1 LNLTPMKV
9 IDPSSV
15 APRTRIRLCIKGLA
29 TVDVFPEFSKKVRTL
44 LYNPLGVLICT
55 ALVALLCGFFL
66 HWQCFLL
73 FGSVLSVIVLGSA
86 WPFLT
91 LRMIRGTISFER
103 RRATEG
109 ERVQSWL
116 TIRNRMFWPAYGLAM
131 REGLRCHDDTTD
143 DRPLVGIASTPPRRT
158 VRRGWFFTP
167 ERRGVYPL
175 STPRLS
181 SGFPFGLW
189 QSKRDLSCE
198 APLLVWPRTYLVGP
212 VPTVQGDQQL
222 EGVVSR
228 SKVGNSGDVLGVRPY
243 RRGDSLRRI
252 HWAQSAR
259 HDRLIVCE
267 LQANARPV
275 VQLVLDTDPRVH
287 VGDGPD
293 GSREWAIRVLASL
306 AKGWLT
312 AGATLGVAWDRHI
325 IAPSSG
331 SRHLETLLDALAKIP
346 DSTESTLAEELDAAA
361 CRNFADGLQVIV
373 TTDRGAT
380 CAGRPSHAGNHQRWI
395 ILRSRGFCDSS
406 SLTSAEPSLPFRPW
420 LLIDTPADV
429 PVMLR
434 GWKESV
440 DDL

>member
-1 LNLTPMKV
+1 MKS
-9 IDPSSV
+9 IDTSHGTLR
-15 APRTRIRLCIKGLA
+15 ARIQLRMRILGSI
-29 TVDVFPEFSKKVRTL
+29 DVFPEFSQRVRAL

-66 HWQCFLL
+66 HWQCFVL

-109 ERVQSWL
+109 ERVQSLL
-116 TIRNRMFWPAYGLAM
+116 TICNRMFWPAYGLGM
-131 REGLRCHDDTTD
+131 RGGLRCHDETSD
-143 DRPLVGIASTPPRRT
+143 DRPLVGIASAPPRRT
-158 VRRGWFFTP
+158 IRCGWLFTP
-167 ERRGVYPL
+167 ERRGIYPL
-175 STPRLS
+175 STPRLFC
-181 SGFPFGLW
+181 GFPFGLW
-189 QSKRDLSCE
+189 QSRRDLSNE
-198 APLLVWPRTYLVGP
+198 ALLLVWPRTYPVGP

-243 RRGDSLRRI
+243 RRGDSPRRI

-275 VQLVLDTDPRVH
+275 VQLVLDTDRSVH

-312 AGATLGVAWDRHI
+312 AGATVGVAWDRQV

-331 SRHLETLLDALAKIP
+331 SRHLETLLDGLAKIP
-346 DSTESTLAEELDAAA
+346 ETTEWTLAELLDAAP
-361 CRNFADGLQVIV
+361 CRNFTDGLQVIV
-373 TTDRGAT
+373 TTDRGASR
-380 CAGRPSHAGNHQRWI
+380 AEKSSHAGNRQRWI
-395 ILRSRGFCDSS
+395 ILRSRGFCGSS
-406 SLTSAEPSLPFRPW
+406 SLSSAEASLPFRPW

-434 GWKESV
+434 GGWKESV
-440 DDL
+440 DDF

>member
-1 LNLTPMKV
+1 VLVSWLW
-9 IDPSSV
+9 
-15 APRTRIRLCIKGLA
+15 IKGLA
-29 TVDVFPEFSKKVRTL
+29 TVDVFPDFSKKARAL

-55 ALVALLCGFFL
+55 ALVAFLCGFFL

-73 FGSVLSVIVLGSA
+73 FGSVLSVIVLGSV

-116 TIRNRMFWPAYGLAM
+116 TICNRMFWPAYGLAM
-131 REGLRCHDDTTD
+131 RGGLRCHDDTSD
-143 DRPLVGIASTPPRRT
+143 DRPLVGIASAPPRRT
-158 VRRGWFFTP
+158 VRCGWFFTP
-167 ERRGVYPL
+167 GRRGLYPL

-189 QSKRDLSCE
+189 QSKRDLPHE

-243 RRGDSLRRI
+243 RRGDSPRRI

-293 GSREWAIRVLASL
+293 ASREWAIRVLASL
-306 AKGWLT
+306 ANGWLT
-312 AGATLGVAWDRHI
+312 AGATISAAWDRHV

-346 DSTESTLAEELDAAA
+346 DSTESALAEVLDAAA
-361 CRNFADGLQVIV
+361 CRNFTDGLQVIV
-373 TTDRGAT
+373 TTDRGAR

-406 SLTSAEPSLPFRPW
+406 SLSSAEPSLPFRPW

-434 GWKESV
+434 GGWKESV
-440 DDL
+440 DDF

>member
-1 LNLTPMKV
+1 L
-9 IDPSSV
+9 IDMPGAS
-15 APRTRIRLCIKGLA
+15 PRTQVPRWIKDLA
-29 TVDVFPEFSKKVRTL
+29 TVDVCPDFSNKVRGL

-55 ALVALLCGFFL
+55 ALVALPCGFFL
-66 HWQCFLL
+66 HWRGFVL

-91 LRMIRGTISFER
+91 LRMIRGTISFELR
-103 RRATEG
+103 EATEG

-116 TIRNRMFWPAYGLAM
+116 TICNRLFWPAYGLAM
-131 REGLRCHDDTTD
+131 RGVLVCRDGTSD
-143 DRPLVGIASTPPRRT
+143 DRPLVGIASVAPRRT
-158 VRRGWFFTP
+158 VRCGWFFTP
-167 ERRGVYPL
+167 ERRGLFPH
-175 STPRLS
+175 SPPRLS

-243 RRGDSLRRI
+243 RRGDSPRRI

-293 GSREWAIRVLASL
+293 SSREWAIRVLASL

-312 AGATLGVAWDRHI
+312 AGATLGVAWDAQV

-331 SRHLETLLDALAKIP
+331 SRHLETLLDGLAKIP
-346 DSTESTLAEELDAAA
+346 ETTESTLAAVLDSAP
-361 CRNFADGLQVIV
+361 CRNFTEGLQVIV
-373 TTDRGAT
+373 TTDRGASY
-380 CAGRPSHAGNHQRWI
+380 AGRPSHGGNHQRWI
-395 ILRSRGFCDSS
+395 VLRSRGFCDSFSLS
-406 SLTSAEPSLPFRPW
+406 STEPSLPFRPW

-429 PVMLR
+429 PVMLGG

-440 DDL
+440 DDF

>member
-1 LNLTPMKV
+1 VNWPW
-9 IDPSSV
+9 
-15 APRTRIRLCIKGLA
+15 IKGLA
-29 TVDVFPEFSKKVRTL
+29 TVDVCPAFSKRVRVL

-66 HWQCFLL
+66 HWQCFVL
-73 FGSVLSVIVLGSA
+73 FGSVLSVIALGSA
-86 WPFLT
+86 WPYLT

-109 ERVQSWL
+109 ERVRSWL
-116 TIRNRMFWPAYGLAM
+116 TICNKMFWPAYGLVM
-131 REGLRCHDDTTD
+131 HGGPRSHDDKSD
-143 DRPLVGIASTPPRRT
+143 ERPLMGIASAPPRRT
-158 VRRGWFFTP
+158 VRCGWFLTP
-167 ERRGVYPL
+167 QRRGLYPL
-175 STPRLS
+175 SAPRLS

-189 QSKRDLSCE
+189 QSNRDLTCE

-243 RRGDSLRRI
+243 RRGDSPRRI

-275 VQLVLDTDPRVH
+275 VQLVLDADPRVH
-287 VGDGPD
+287 VGDEPD
-293 GSREWAIRVLASL
+293 GSREWAIRILASL

-312 AGATLGVAWDRHI
+312 AGATLGVAWDGEV

-331 SRHLETLLDALAKIP
+331 TRHMEALLDGLAKIP
-346 DSTESTLAEELDAAA
+346 ETAELKLAEVLDSAP
-361 CRNFADGLQVIV
+361 CRNFTDGLQVIV
-373 TTDRGAT
+373 TTDRGA
-380 CAGRPSHAGNHQRWI
+380 CSAGKPSHGGNHQRWI
-395 ILRSRGFCDSS
+395 ILRSRGFCDSLSFS
-406 SLTSAEPSLPFRPW
+406 SDEPSLPFRPW
-420 LLIDTPADV
+420 LLIDAPADV

-434 GWKESV
+434 SDWKESV
-440 DDL
+440 DDF